1 MFVGITT
8 APRDGTPLLAST
20 LESLLLAGWDSPVV
34 FAEPD
39 SNLDDVRCEIV
50 QNGERLWPWH
60 NFLQAVRRGVESQ
73 SAKIVVCQDDIEAAV
88 GLREFLDD
96 TMDDRIG
103 FWSPY
108 TPGFA
113 NEFLPDGWGRIP
125 PEQAHRSFGACFYA
139 MTLETATVFLKTLP
153 DNTARTGTDRWT
165 GKWSRKRQCPLTFHV
180 PALVQHVGLN
190 STVHPGTG
198 LCWMRSATR
207 FCGDARRVQ
216 GSSSNPVTSSP
227 ASFRY

>member
-1 MFVGITT
+1 MDWFVGITT
-8 APRDGTPLLAST
+8 APRPGTPLLAST

-39 SNLDDVRCEIV
+39 SNLNDVRCEVV
-50 QNGERLWPWH
+50 QNTERLWPWH
-60 NFLQAVRRGVESQ
+60 NFLQVVRRAVESQ
-73 SAKIVVCQDDIEAAV
+73 SPHIVVAQDDIEAAI

-96 TMDDRIG
+96 TMDERIG

-113 NEFLPDGWGRIP
+113 LEFLPTGWGLIP
-125 PEQAHRSFGACFYA
+125 SKQNHRSFGACFYA

-153 DNTARTGTDRWT
+153 GDTARTGTDRWT
-165 GKWSRKRQCPLTFHV
+165 GKWSRKLNHPLTFHV

-190 STVHPGTG
+190 STVHSGAG

-207 FCGDARRVQ
+207 FCDDARRL
-216 GSSSNPVTSSP
+216 
-227 ASFRY
+227 A